1 MHRERTFEL
10 HQFMR
15 TTFRSLALILLAGCA
30 DVTAPG
36 NDTPT
41 ELTLRRAPTSI
52 SVGDKILVLRTHLWR
67 DFMPIAPPDGQPM
80 VGIFGVETDDQS
92 PFPAGVSIERAW
104 VLKGSL
110 AWAPNLINDPLYDPA
125 PSQRAKV
132 GRNGP
137 KWGPAIS
144 VEVIVEIELPDGRRR
159 LLRQPNVLIQ
169 RSD

>member
-1 MHRERTFEL
+1 MIRNSNRSVRTVL
-10 HQFMR
+10 
-15 TTFRSLALILLAGCA
+15 RSLPLVLLAGCVEIA
-30 DVTAPG
+30 APG
-36 NDTPT
+36 IDTPT

-52 SVGDKILVLRTHLWR
+52 AVGEKILVLRTTLWR
-67 DFMPIAPPDGQPM
+67 DFMPIAPVDGQPM
-80 VGIFGVETDDQS
+80 VGIFGVETDDHS

-110 AWAPNLINDPLYDPA
+110 AWVPELTNDPLYDPA
-125 PSQRAKV
+125 PSQRAMI

-137 KWGPAIS
+137 KWGPAIT

-169 RSD
+169 RTD